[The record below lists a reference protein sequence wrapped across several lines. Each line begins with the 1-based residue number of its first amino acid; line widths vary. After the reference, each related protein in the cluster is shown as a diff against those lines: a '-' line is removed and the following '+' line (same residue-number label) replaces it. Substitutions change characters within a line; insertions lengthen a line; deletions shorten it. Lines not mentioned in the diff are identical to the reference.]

1 MTKVTGVSKRVQRRA
16 RRMLFRSDRPRRID
30 RYINFFGQPGGAPSP
45 ALALRRQ
52 VYRQAS

>member
-1 MTKVTGVSKRVQRRA
+1 MTKVTGVSKRAQRRA

-30 RYINFFGQPGGAPSP
+30 RYINFFGQPGGTLSP

>member
-1 MTKVTGVSKRVQRRA
+1 MTKVTAMSKRTQRRA
-16 RRMLFRSDRPRRID
+16 RRLFFRADRARRID
-30 RYINFFGQPGGAPSP
+30 RYIDFFGQPAGAPSP

>member
-1 MTKVTGVSKRVQRRA
+1 MTKVTGVSKRAQRRA
-16 RRMLFRSDRPRRID
+16 RRMLFRADRPRRID
-30 RYINFFGQPGGAPSP
+30 RYINFFGQPGETLSP

>member
-16 RRMLFRSDRPRRID
+16 RRMLFRSDRRRRID

>member
-1 MTKVTGVSKRVQRRA
+1 MTKLTGVSKRTQRRA
-16 RRMLFRSDRPRRID
+16 RRLLFRSDWPRRID
-30 RYINFFGQPGGAPSP
+30 RYINLFGEPGRPSSP

>member
-1 MTKVTGVSKRVQRRA
+1 MTKVTAMSKRAQRRA
-16 RRMLFRSDRPRRID
+16 RRLFFRADRPRRID
-30 RYINFFGQPGGAPSP
+30 RYIDFFGQPAGAPSP

>member
-1 MTKVTGVSKRVQRRA
+1 MTKVTGVSKRAQRRA
-16 RRMLFRSDRPRRID
+16 RRMLFRADRPRRID
-30 RYINFFGQPGGAPSP
+30 RYINFFGQPGTAPSP